1 MDDLNDLDGLG
12 GEYQFLLQPVR
23 DLATNWE
30 IDISACLAEYIRKLI
45 DDSDTYIEDNGNRKL
60 FNFAEAAVLIH
71 GSTNVY
77 SKKVEYVYQIA
88 TNFFDQLKESKPK
101 KRQREDGAE
110 NNENDGSD
118 DEGPESTHRNPYL
131 QPAIAKSRLS
141 SMKQVL
147 TKLSKPRQCLPIVP
161 IAFTPLADYEK
172 TDVPLC
178 NRLNPKEVIGKK
190 DDFKLNVTHIHEAV
204 ALLDLKN
211 IDLIDRFT
219 FFEDENI
226 RRPLSRQIKQEDH
239 NPGSQNTAHNDDHDN
254 YPDGQMDFDTA
265 PDENIFEMDTDI
277 PEIEEGRN
285 HMESGN
291 LQRPTLSVT
300 TLHPDTLDP
309 AAGQSFIEPRAS
321 FGEQQNDNQYDVAA
335 EQVHHPDDN
344 KENHITQRNEN
355 RTEREPG
362 RPITPLDAYRE
373 INDKR
378 KPFKLNPKCCTVAS
392 QQVRMRNSRI
402 EKECKA
408 KGVPNV
414 PSVKAYIDSRMYRKN
429 VNKRWYALAQFN
441 QFLGDHAPL
450 ALNPQIYAEEKRRT
464 EMRKRRE
471 LEARNAERAAR
482 RSRSLA
488 ALQNKDRPSV
498 HFPPNVTEF
507 DEDAAYE
514 DAIEELVAD
523 EIIDGNE
530 PDEPEEFHPL
540 GDVLTIN
547 DLEDSLG
554 VANLYADGCDLLNK
568 SGNRPYFSSI
578 GFTQNNYDDT
588 IFPGAESDGLL
599 SRPLSQMG
607 YDELVAYHL
616 RKYWSTAEEATS
628 KFCERVQKWE
638 EKITPMLER
647 EQQFREFDTRH
658 YGEELFEQFHN
669 KIGAE
674 IDFKQVMENATD
686 YELSRYLLVS
696 LVLTN
701 MRNVEL
707 IKPDPS
713 ESNSSSKLK
722 LKLLKSE
729 RHYESL

>member
-1 MDDLNDLDGLG
+1 MDDLSDLDGLG

-101 KRQREDGAE
+101 KRQKEDGG
-110 NNENDGSD
+110 ENDENGGSD
-118 DEGPESTHRNPYL
+118 DEGPESTHRNHYL
-131 QPAIAKSRLS
+131 QPAITKSRLS
-141 SMKQVL
+141 SMKQIL
-147 TKLSKPRQCLPIVP
+147 IKLSKPRQCLPIVP

-178 NRLNPKEVIGKK
+178 NRLNLREVI
-190 DDFKLNVTHIHEAV
+190 
-204 ALLDLKN
+204 
-211 IDLIDRFT
+211 
-219 FFEDENI
+219 
-226 RRPLSRQIKQEDH
+226 
-239 NPGSQNTAHNDDHDN
+239 AHNDDHDN
-254 YPDGQMDFDTA
+254 YPDAPMDFDPA
-265 PDENIFEMDTDI
+265 DENIFEMDSEI
-277 PEIEEGRN
+277 PQIEEGRN
-285 HMESGN
+285 HMEREN
-291 LQRPTLSVT
+291 LQRPTLSVIS
-300 TLHPDTLDP
+300 LHPDTDP
-309 AAGQSFIEPRAS
+309 MGPSFIEPSQAT
-321 FGEQQNDNQYDVAA
+321 FGEQQNDGHYDVAP
-335 EQVHHPDDN
+335 ELDEN
-344 KENHITQRNEN
+344 KENHDTQRNVN
-355 RTEREPG
+355 PTEREPR

-373 INDKR
+373 INDKC
-378 KPFKLNPKCCTVAS
+378 KPYRLNQKCCTVAS
-392 QQVRMRNSRI
+392 QQVKMRNSRI
-402 EKECKA
+402 EKECRA
-408 KGVPNV
+408 KEVPNV
-414 PSVKAYIDSRMYRKN
+414 PSVKAYIDSKMYRKN

-482 RSRSLA
+482 RSRSTA
-488 ALQNKDRPSV
+488 VLQNKDRPSV
-498 HFPPNVTEF
+498 HFPENVIEF
-507 DEDAAYE
+507 DDDAAYE

-523 EIIDGNE
+523 EIINRNE

-540 GDVLTIN
+540 GDVLTYN

-554 VANLYADGCDLLNK
+554 VANLYVDGYDLLNK
-568 SGNRPYFSSI
+568 SGHRPYFSSI
-578 GFTQNNYDDT
+578 GLTQNNYDDT
-588 IFPGAESDGLL
+588 IFPGMESDGLL
-599 SRPLSQMG
+599 SRPISQMG

-647 EQQFREFDTRH
+647 EQQFREFDTRQ
-658 YGEELFEQFHN
+658 YGEELFEQFHD
-669 KIGAE
+669 KIGTE
-674 IDFKQVMENATD
+674 IDFKQVMESATE

-701 MRNVEL
+701 MQNVEL
-707 IKPDPS
+707 IKPHPS
-713 ESNSSSKLK
+713 EPNSSSKLK